1 MSLSE
6 KILDIDFVG
15 FVAFAAAS
23 IMLLIGLQWG
33 GTEYPW
39 NSATVVGLICGG
51 VVTFMVVGGWFVYKG
66 ESALLPPRLLRN
78 RINVMITITSFAQSG
93 GTLTALYWL
102 PVWFQAIK
110 DTSALQSGVMIL
122 PLILSQLV
130 ASVACGAIVQ
140 KTGYYLP
147 EVIAGNALVAVGA
160 GLTSTFSP
168 TSSLGEIIGYQ
179 ILMGAGRGFVLQL
192 VSDKR
197 ARQADLT
204 TGLC

>member
-1 MSLSE
+1 MSLLE
-6 KILDIDFVG
+6 KVLDIDLVG
-15 FVAFAAAS
+15 FAGVAAAS
-23 IMLLIGLQWG
+23 TMFLIGLQWG
-33 GTEYPW
+33 GTKYPW
-39 NSATVVGLICGG
+39 NSATVIGLICGG
-51 VVTFMVVGGWFVYKG
+51 VATFAAVGGWLAYKG
-66 ESALLPPRLLRN
+66 ESALLPLRLLKN
-78 RINVMITITSFAQSG
+78 RINIMITITSFVQSG

-110 DTSALQSGVMIL
+110 NTNALQSGVMIL

-147 EVIAGNALVAVGA
+147 EVILGNALVAVGA

-192 VSDKR
+192 VSGRNTKTC
-197 ARQADLT
+197 QDL
-204 TGLC
+204 